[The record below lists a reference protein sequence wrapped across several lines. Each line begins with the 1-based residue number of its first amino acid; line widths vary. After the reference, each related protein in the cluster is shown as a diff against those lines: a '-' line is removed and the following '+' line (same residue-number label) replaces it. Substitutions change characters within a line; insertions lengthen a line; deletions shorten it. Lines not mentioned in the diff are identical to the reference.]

1 MNMNNNHIHLQ
12 QRAAKMIYA
21 LVHGQNSQFTLTSS
35 KTIAAS
41 ECPQIH
47 AFTYVFSVSK

>member
-1 MNMNNNHIHLQ
+1 MNMNNIHLQ
-12 QRAAKMIYA
+12 QRAAKMLYA

-41 ECPQIH
+41 EHPQIH
-47 AFTYVFSVSK
+47 AFSYV